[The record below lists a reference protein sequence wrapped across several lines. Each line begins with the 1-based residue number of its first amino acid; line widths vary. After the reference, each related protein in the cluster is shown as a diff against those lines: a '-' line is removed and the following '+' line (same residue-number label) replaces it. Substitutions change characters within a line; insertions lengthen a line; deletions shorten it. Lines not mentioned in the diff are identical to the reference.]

1 MDNAQ
6 KSITTHFCTNI
17 DSNDTTFVI
26 NIKYVW
32 YLINTKIVPGTI
44 YVFKNLMYNAFFD
57 LLTYFNRIF
66 LSSLNL
72 ILITT

>member
-44 YVFKNLMYNAFFD
+44 YVFKPNV
-57 LLTYFNRIF
+57 
-66 LSSLNL
+66 
-72 ILITT
+72 